1 MIEEL
6 YIFQPPA
13 TLTLLR
19 SIFIYLFIC
28 VRIIDDPLTLGILY
42 EGFNYKTNKQTKRSF
57 FIILIL
63 SDYILLQWLCF
74 FIFLAVIL
82 PNKTLCKPFELEAPR
97 EDFAD
102 DKLEPNVAYQNN
114 TTDVRSKRE
123 VKTLRDICNAGHYRI
138 SSNGC
143 VKRWL
148 ICYDYQEA
156 ECDTFSFKCLS
167 SIPRCGSPKC
177 RPIYDFVEVSL
188 SGTVQKFRRTK
199 NCVCAWRLQ
208 EN

>member
-1 MIEEL
+1 MHWE
-6 YIFQPPA
+6 FFTKA
-13 TLTLLR
+13 
-19 SIFIYLFIC
+19 FI
-28 VRIIDDPLTLGILY
+28 VK
-42 EGFNYKTNKQTKRSF
+42 KTNKQTNKTVV

-82 PNKTLCKPFELEAPR
+82 PNKTICKPFELEAPR
-97 EDFAD
+97 EDFAN

-114 TTDVRSKRE
+114 ITDVRSKRE
-123 VKTLRDICNAGHYRI
+123 VKTLRDICNAGDYGI

-156 ECDTFSFKCLS
+156 ECNAVSFKCLS

-199 NCVCAWRLQ
+199 NCVCA
-208 EN
+208 